1 MKRILF
7 LSLFFTFSVAN
18 FFAKEIPIEKD
29 LYEYNNIVAT
39 ITKPASPVV
48 SENYIIFTAEA
59 SPRFVGIAFDFEN
72 YQTIHPFQLRTTKD
86 IDENIR
92 TSVLFFLLER
102 PAKLKNISYRLII
115 DGLWT
120 TDPNNP
126 NKIYDPTS
134 GVSVSTVNV
143 GMLKPEITNATETDG
158 VKFIYQGESGQQVRL
173 GGTFTNWDSWI
184 YELKETKPGFYELVL
199 PLPEGTYYYNYYL
212 GMNSIID
219 KTNPKKAYTADGRT
233 TSVIEVP
240 SKG

>member
-1 MKRILF
+1 M
-7 LSLFFTFSVAN
+7 
-18 FFAKEIPIEKD
+18 
-29 LYEYNNIVAT
+29 
-39 ITKPASPVV
+39 
-48 SENYIIFTAEA
+48 
-59 SPRFVGIAFDFEN
+59 
-72 YQTIHPFQLRTTKD
+72 
-86 IDENIR
+86 
-92 TSVLFFLLER
+92 LFFLLER

-143 GMLKPEITNATETDG
+143 GILKPEITNATETDG

-212 GMNSIID
+212 GMNSISD
-219 KTNPKKAYTADGRT
+219 KTNPKKAYTSDGRT